1 MVEIEKKGRIKNKKE
16 RFLQK
21 KKWLCSCDNS
31 YLIKNIIDIIGIVSG
46 VSNFLL
52 LRHRFRFSIDLILV
66 RELTLYTLSRST
78 PYIVIPVFGL
88 TCWKFT
94 KDEAREKRKPES
106 GLF

>member
-1 MVEIEKKGRIKNKKE
+1 MYPNQNLGSLIALDTSKINGTGSSQDFKE
-16 RFLQK
+16 ASFFLMK
-21 KKWLCSCDNS
+21 
-31 YLIKNIIDIIGIVSG
+31 
-46 VSNFLL
+46 L

-94 KDEAREKRKPES
+94 KDGAREKEIICFR
-106 GLF
+106 

>member
-1 MVEIEKKGRIKNKKE
+1 MLFREKRVFKVLISD
-16 RFLQK
+16 FLWK
-21 KKWLCSCDNS
+21 IYTYPYK
-31 YLIKNIIDIIGIVSG
+31 
-46 VSNFLL
+46 LL

-94 KDEAREKRKPES
+94 KDGAREEEIICF
-106 GLF
+106 G